1 MIKDSISGVTLR
13 DNFGAFITSGLDDLL
28 RMHDTKERFLHD
40 WGDENGI
47 EFDRK
52 APVYFKEKR
61 VTLEIVMMGNSEAD
75 FWNKYKGFFT
85 LITKPGTFRLYLDE
99 LSRSFYCYYHSSTSF
114 RKLTYLKHEEY
125 EGIGVKFNLVLIEP
139 EPSFWKQFTFL
150 TDKNGNRLI
159 TTDNYAL
166 IVTE

>member
-1 MIKDSISGVTLR
+1 MSQDSISSIQLSTA
-13 DNFGAFITSGLDDLL
+13 FGIFITSGYNDLMQ
-28 RMHDTKERFLHD
+28 MHETKERYTHD

-47 EFDRK
+47 QIDHA
-52 APVYFKEKR
+52 APIYFKEKKI
-61 VTLEIVMMGNSEAD
+61 TLEMLMLANSEVD
-75 FWNKYKGFFT
+75 FWSKYKAFFQ
-85 LITKPGTFRLYLDE
+85 LITKPGTFRLYIEE
-99 LSRSFYCYYHSSTSF
+99 LSRSFYCYYQSSSSF
-114 RKLTYLKHEEY
+114 SKLTSLKHEEY